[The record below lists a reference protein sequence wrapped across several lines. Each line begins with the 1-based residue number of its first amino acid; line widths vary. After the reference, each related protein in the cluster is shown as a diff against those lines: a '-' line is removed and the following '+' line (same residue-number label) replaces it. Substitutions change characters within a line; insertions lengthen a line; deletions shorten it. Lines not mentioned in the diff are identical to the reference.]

1 MLIARSNQNW
11 LVVRLSALGDV
22 VSTTGVLAYLGQK
35 YSLNFY
41 FLTKKH
47 FAPVLENHP
56 YIKKVISLTD
66 QDLHFWAWLKQIN
79 KLKKECQ
86 HFGLLDLHQNLRS
99 KILKLVWRG
108 PVSSYPKFSLTRR
121 AYLLSK
127 SSLLQKRLKLNI
139 PQRYALA
146 LCTDRPDISELRPRV
161 YLTDE
166 EKLWAQ
172 RFLTSNLNI
181 PYQANTNT
189 QIICL
194 HPYATHPAKSWPE
207 KYWLKLIEMMD
218 NHSLYWLV
226 LGRNKKPLLPD
237 HPQDLTNKTSL
248 RQTIAILALSQHLI
262 TNDSGPMH
270 LGTAVN
276 VPVLALFGPTSK
288 EWGFYPSGEK
298 DMVVH
303 LQLPCS
309 PCSLH
314 GQDKCK
320 NNYRCMR
327 DITPEMVFKLL
338 LKRLTPAGG

>member
-1 MLIARSNQNW
+1 MSSKTQNW

-22 VSTTGVLAYLGQK
+22 VLTTGVLAYLGQK
-35 YSLNFY
+35 YNLNFY
-41 FLTKKH
+41 FLTKKQ

-66 QDLHFWAWLKQIN
+66 QDLHFWAWLKQVN
-79 KLKKECQ
+79 NLKKEYQ
-86 HFGLLDLHQNLRS
+86 NFGLLDLHQNLRS
-99 KILKLVWRG
+99 KILKFTWRG
-108 PVSSYPKFSLTRR
+108 NISSYPKLSFTRR
-121 AYLLSK
+121 AYLLTRSK
-127 SSLLQKRLKLNI
+127 LFQKKLKFNV
-139 PQRYALA
+139 PQRYIKA
-146 LCTDRPDISELRPRV
+146 LCKNPPGISELRPKI
-161 YLTDE
+161 YLTEE
-166 EKLWAQ
+166 EKLRAQ
-172 RFLTSNLNI
+172 NFLTSNLKI
-181 PYQANTNT
+181 PTNT

>member
-1 MLIARSNQNW
+1 MNFKAQNW

-22 VSTTGVLAYLGQK
+22 VLTTGVLAYLGQA
-35 YSLNFY
+35 YNLNFY
-41 FLTKKH
+41 FLTKKN

-56 YIKKVISLTD
+56 YIQKVISVTE
-66 QDLHFWAWLKQIN
+66 QDLNLLTWLEQIN
-79 KLKKECQ
+79 KFKKECQ

-99 KILKLVWRG
+99 KILKFIWSG

-121 AYLLSK
+121 AYLLTK
-127 SSLLQKRLKLNI
+127 SSLLQKRLKLNV
-139 PQRYALA
+139 PQRYVMA
-146 LCTDRPDISELRPRV
+146 LCEDPPNISELRPRV
-161 YLTDE
+161 YLTEE

-172 RFLTSNLNI
+172 EFVAGKSLKA
-181 PYQANTNT
+181 P
-189 QIICL
+189 IISL

-218 NHSLYWLV
+218 KHGLSWVV
-226 LGRNKKPLLPD
+226 LGQNKRPLIPD
-237 HPQDLTNKTSL
+237 HPHDLTNKTSL
-248 RQTIAILALSQHLI
+248 RQTIAIIAKSQHLI

-270 LGTAVN
+270 LGTAVT

-288 EWGFYPSGEK
+288 EWGFYPSGKK

-320 NNYRCMR
+320 NDYKCMR

-338 LKRLTPAGG
+338 LKRLTPKLSDSRSI